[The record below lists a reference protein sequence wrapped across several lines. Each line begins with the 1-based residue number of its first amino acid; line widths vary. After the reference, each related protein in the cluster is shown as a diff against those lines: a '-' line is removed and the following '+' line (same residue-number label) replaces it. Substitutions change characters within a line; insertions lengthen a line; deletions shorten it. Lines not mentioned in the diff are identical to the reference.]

1 VSALAVQLTAAEQ
14 TVAATL
20 ETDSVAAYD
29 AFLQGWAHYNRQTG
43 EDFAKAISFF
53 EKASELDP
61 DYARA
66 RGALAL
72 TYWMGSE
79 FGNLGRLLDVSWREL
94 RQRSRKYLD
103 LAMKDPTSVT
113 YMVASPA
120 VLKQRRYDE
129 AIAYAERAVA
139 LDPNNAEA
147 HRALAY
153 ALFYAN
159 RLEKA
164 IESAKR
170 ALRLDPNNRAVPLQ
184 YIGRAHFAMGNFEQA
199 VSFIERARD
208 LNPKVTPHSAMLAAA
223 LAHLGRDEEARIALD
238 KYNESWGY
246 SPSVREVMYFWPF
259 KDPVV
264 AKRFAEGLVKGGL
277 SPPPSG
283 YYVLSDRERLTGD
296 EIRTLVFGRTVTG
309 FDPWSG
315 EQWWIERSKEGQST
329 WRGTAE
335 QSWSGPRVKAD
346 SGMTRVE
353 GDLLCERW
361 DAQDFQVCLPVFRNP
376 EGKKEDKDEYLAI
389 YDTGIYPWSRME

>member
-1 VSALAVQLTAAEQ
+1 MIAIRCLTPEEERQ
-14 TVAATL
+14 AATPD
-20 ETDSVAAYD
+20 TNNIAAYD

-43 EDFAKAISFF
+43 EDFAKAIGFF
-53 EKASELDP
+53 EKAIKLDP

-79 FGNLGRLLDVSWREL
+79 FGGLGRLLDVSWREL

-103 LAMKDPTSVT
+103 LALKDPTSVT
-113 YMVASPA
+113 YMVASPT

-129 AIAYAERAVA
+129 AIAYAESAVA

-159 RLEKA
+159 RPEDA

-170 ALRLDPNNRAVPLQ
+170 ALRLDPNNRAIPLQ

-223 LAHLGRDEEARIALD
+223 LAHLGRDEEARIALES
-238 KYNESWGY
+238 YNEGWGY

-264 AKRFAEGLVKGGL
+264 AKRFADGLVKAGL

-283 YYVLSDRERLTGD
+283 YYVLSDKERLTGN
-296 EIRTLVFGRTVTG
+296 EIRALVFGRTVTG
-309 FDPWSG
+309 FDPWSA
-315 EQWWIERSKEGQST
+315 EQWWIERDKDGQST

-335 QSWSGPRVKAD
+335 KSWSGPRVEAD
-346 SGMTRVE
+346 SSTSWVE
-353 GDLLCERW
+353 ADLLCERW
-361 DAQDFQVCLPVFRNP
+361 DMQDFQVRLPVFRNP
-376 EGKKEDKDEYLAI
+376 EGTKEDKNEYIAI
-389 YDTGIYPWSRME
+389 YDTGIYPWSPIE

>member
-223 LAHLGRDEEARIALD
+223 LAHLGRDEEARISLE
-238 KYNESWGY
+238 KYNEGWGY
-246 SPSVREVMYFWPF
+246 SPSVGEVMYFWPF

-264 AKRFAEGLVKGGL
+264 AKRFAEGLVKAGL

-283 YYVLSDRERLTGD
+283 YYVLSDKERLTGN
-296 EIRTLVFGRTVTG
+296 EIRTLVFGRMVTG
-309 FDPWSG
+309 FDPWSA
-315 EQWWIERSKEGQST
+315 EQWWIERDKDGQST

-335 QSWSGPRVKAD
+335 KSWSGPRVEAD
-346 SGMTRVE
+346 SGTSWVE
-353 GDLLCERW
+353 ADLLCERW
-361 DAQDFQVCLPVFRNP
+361 DAQNFQVCLPVFRNP
-376 EGKKEDKDEYLAI
+376 EGTTEDKNEYLSI
-389 YDTGIYPWSRME
+389 YDTGIYPWSPME